1 MMEWSK
7 NRLRVKIG
15 NKGPVFLRDMF
26 GDLGL
31 GVERHW
37 VVENQTKPFNSP
49 EPEFSAVRLPE
60 PPFRSLQ
67 NEEKCPFQHV

>member
-31 GVERHW
+31 GVER
-37 VVENQTKPFNSP
+37 QPMI
-49 EPEFSAVRLPE
+49 
-60 PPFRSLQ
+60 
-67 NEEKCPFQHV
+67 